1 MIVTFRDSLGYIS
14 VEVDQY
20 GISFSQ
26 SNDGG
31 IFAMFSDGEK
41 DYKISATDLLSIK
54 NQRRS

>member
-54 NQRRS
+54 NQ

>member
-1 MIVTFRDSLGYIS
+1 MIVTFRDSLGYVF

-31 IFAMFSDGEK
+31 FFAAFSDGEK
-41 DYKISATDLLSIK
+41 DYKISTTDLLSIK
-54 NQRRS
+54 NQ